1 MNLDGTQ
8 AGPGSVRTARLS
20 GAVRIPAPVSGA
32 AWVLVPVLAVLAT
45 ALVWGC
51 GGKGG
56 EGEGDTAAGPGRL
69 DAAEHDLVVTGA
81 DLFQPERLAALPGQT
96 VIVDGG
102 IITAVGAD
110 DSLGQTRGRTRIDA
124 AGRLLTPGF
133 IDVHHHL
140 SMALG
145 DSIAPGGGEITHLV
159 MEPDSIAAYRRRWAA
174 LYLPYGVTAVR
185 GAGDAEKNI
194 PLMVAWM
201 KPDPAAPDFHPCGAA
216 LISKEEGKVPYEGH
230 VALADPAA
238 AREKVEQ
245 YYDLGFRHIKLYWRL
260 RQPEFDAALD
270 EALTLDMNAFGHIDY
285 KIVSIDHALDRG
297 LRDFEHAFTLMV
309 DAMNQEDFGPM
320 WAGPWLSKA
329 QERGTGVY
337 FIYATEVCNTVGVDN
352 SRLTALIERLHEEH
366 ATVTP
371 TLHIYAQ
378 RLGLT
383 YFTTPSRGT
392 FDDMSGLSPDELER
406 ARKGYAV
413 LARAVK
419 DLFDAGVPL
428 NLGTDAADP
437 GKAALSELLLLNA
450 AGIPMPH
457 VLRIATL
464 NSARAIDHEDLYG
477 RIQPGKH
484 ANFIL
489 FEKNPL
495 DDPHN
500 LLSGKTV
507 VKDGVEWGGGKE

>member
-1 MNLDGTQ
+1 M
-8 AGPGSVRTARLS
+8 A
-20 GAVRIPAPVSGA
+20 
-32 AWVLVPVLAVLAT
+32 
-45 ALVWGC
+45 WGC
-51 GGKGG
+51 GGKDGNG
-56 EGEGDTAAGPGRL
+56 SKEAAAGRGQL
-69 DAAEHDLVVTGA
+69 DAKEHDLVVTGA
-81 DLFQPERLAALPGQT
+81 DLFHPERLAALPGQT
-96 VIVDGG
+96 IIVDGG

-140 SMALG
+140 SMVLG
-145 DSIAPGGGEITHLV
+145 DSIAPGGGAITHLV
-159 MEPDSIAAYRRRWAA
+159 MEPDSIAAYRVRWSRQ
-174 LYLPYGVTAVR
+174 YLPYGVTAVR

-201 KPDPAAPDFHPCGAA
+201 KPDPAAPDFYPCGSA
-216 LISKEEGKVPYEGH
+216 LISKDEGKVPYEGH

-260 RQPEFDAALD
+260 RRPEFDAALD
-270 EALTLDMNAFGHIDY
+270 EALALDMNVFGHIDY
-285 KIVSIDHALDRG
+285 KIVSIEHALDQG

-309 DAMNQEDFGPM
+309 DVMDEKDFGPM

-329 QERGTGVY
+329 QKRGTGLY
-337 FIYATEVCNTVGVDN
+337 FIYATEVCNTVGMDN
-352 SRLTALIERLHEEH
+352 PRLAELIERLREAH

-371 TLHIYAQ
+371 TLHVYAQ

-383 YFTTPSRGT
+383 YFTTPSQGA

-406 ARKGYAV
+406 ARKGYAA

-419 DLFDAGVPL
+419 DLFDAGIPL
-428 NLGTDAADP
+428 NLGTDTPDP
-437 GKAALSELLLLNA
+437 GKAALSELLLLSA
-450 AGIPMPH
+450 AGIPMPY

-477 RIQPGKH
+477 RVAPGKR
-484 ANFIL
+484 ADFIL
-489 FEKNPL
+489 FEKSPL
-495 DDPHN
+495 DEPRN
-500 LLSGKTV
+500 LLSEKTV
-507 VKDGVEWGGGKE
+507 VKDGVEYVPPVPSRR